1 MSGNTLI
8 VSELETALL
17 LCQVLANPRPTF
29 TWLKRETG
37 ELRVLTNS
45 TSRVSI
51 STNQE
56 AAMYSHQS
64 VMVIDKAQ
72 ATDSGEYLC
81 EVENSVS
88 TSVAFSSIL
97 VTVNGEKEITSIIIL
112 L

>member
-17 LCQVLANPRPTF
+17 LCRVLANPKPTF

-37 ELRVLTNS
+37 ELRVLTN
-45 TSRVSI
+45 TSRVLI

-64 VMVIDKAQ
+64 MMVIENAQ

-88 TSVAFSSIL
+88 TSVDLSSIL
-97 VTVNGEKEITSIIIL
+97 VTVNGKKDKHV
-112 L
+112 

>member
-17 LCQVLANPRPTF
+17 LCQVLANPKPTF

-37 ELRVLTNS
+37 ELRVLTN

-56 AAMYSHQS
+56 VAMYYHQS
-64 VMVIDKAQ
+64 MMTIDNAH

-88 TSVAFSSIL
+88 TSVALSSIL
-97 VTVNGEKEITSIIIL
+97 VTVNGEK
-112 L
+112 